1 MDTGADTYVY
11 PRNKVRE
18 PANKNDYELIAANGK
33 RIATYG
39 TITVSLNLS
48 LRRAFKWR
56 FVVADVQT
64 PTIGVDFL
72 SHYGLFVDPQNKW
85 LLDTITQLSTKGF
98 AAIADVASIK
108 TIDGESPYHRLL
120 AEFPDLTRPLVFRRS
135 SLRQGVQHHIKTTP
149 EPPVHVKPYR
159 LASDQLKLAKAEFGV
174 MIEQGMMQPSRSPWA
189 SLLHIVPKEDGGIR
203 PCGDYRALN
212 ARTIP
217 DRYTPHIEDFAQNL
231 YGKRIFS
238 KIDLVY
244 AYHQIRRT

>member
-108 TIDGESPYHRLL
+108 TIDGDQDGHHHQRTTDQTAGANKC
-120 AEFPDLTRPLVFRRS
+120 AE
-135 SLRQGVQHHIKTTP
+135 LRQC
-149 EPPVHVKPYR
+149 PPFT
-159 LASDQLKLAKAEFGV
+159 SAKQELSKIEFETK
-174 MIEQGMMQPSRSPWA
+174 IATAR
-189 SLLHIVPKEDGGIR
+189 SLLLSLNVPGSREEVQLPMHLESETGS
-203 PCGDYRALN
+203 AV
-212 ARTIP
+212 
-217 DRYTPHIEDFAQNL
+217 H
-231 YGKRIFS
+231 KRD
-238 KIDLVY
+238 K
-244 AYHQIRRT
+244 R